1 MFMQGVVYALL
12 AVTSLVVWTSLYGE
26 PFGPSYR
33 VLAALAAI
41 FAFFTFR
48 GISLFSMWRWS
59 ELPRLIIRFTFAWT
73 LVVLLMLA
81 LVYLLQLAGSV
92 VWPVILGWM
101 LVTPLVLLVAHLGLR
116 AFINAR
122 FEQLLEQRRALI
134 VFASDA
140 SRQLAESVRSDPHG
154 RFQVIGYLDDREEE
168 RTGPIRGLPNLGK
181 AANVAEVVEREDVQ
195 VVFVVLPEIG
205 LQRARSVIEELDKTR
220 AAVYYVPD
228 LYVLDLGKARVG
240 EINGIPVLELSEM
253 PIWGVDG
260 VLKRLF
266 DFMVGL
272 VILLL
277 ISPVMLAIALAI
289 KLDDRGPIFYHQQRC
304 GLRGKRFW
312 VRKFRSMK
320 TRPEPEGA
328 FVQQATRGD
337 PRVTRVGRVLR
348 ATSLDELPQFWNVV
362 VGDMS
367 IVGPRPHALSHDDHY
382 RREIRRYISRHKV
395 LPGVT
400 GWAQIN
406 GLRGEIESPE
416 DMARRIEFDLD
427 YIRYWSPA
435 LDLKIIL
442 LTIPRMLR
450 DPAAY

>member
-1 MFMQGVVYALL
+1 MQGVVYALL

-328 FVQQATRGD
+328 FVQQATRGESPQRRHARLIATGFLSLGPKVLAEVD
-337 PRVTRVGRVLR
+337 AKKMEMDIVDEQVDTVGRAFLGLTLGCARCHDHKFDPVSTRDYYALAGVFQSTR
-348 ATSLDELPQFWNVV
+348 TMENFTKVARWHEN
-362 VGDMS
+362 S
-367 IVGPRPHALSHDDHY
+367 I
-382 RREIRRYISRHKV
+382 
-395 LPGVT
+395 
-400 GWAQIN
+400 AQ
-406 GLRGEIESPE
+406 
-416 DMARRIEFDLD
+416 
-427 YIRYWSPA
+427 
-435 LDLKIIL
+435 
-442 LTIPRMLR
+442 
-450 DPAAY
+450 